1 MLPSYDP
8 YLTSGHYDY
17 PPSDLAASAP
27 VYHYYPQEQE
37 TATDVLVTDT
47 MAASATTEDITFAEA
62 FTALAN
68 YDPPHPDH
76 GEGYPE
82 QREQEKPQ
90 YSNQHIET
98 FNEIS
103 LG

>member
-37 TATDVLVTDT
+37 PASDVLVTDT

-62 FTALAN
+62 FSALAN
-68 YDPPHPDH
+68 FDPALPPDH
-76 GEGYPE
+76 NVDEVRRAIE
-82 QREQEKPQ
+82 NNICK
-90 YSNQHIET
+90 YSEN
-98 FNEIS
+98 N
-103 LG
+103 G